1 MMYTVISTSPGNKC
15 LLLQTRC
22 TVSCDSAPRPGLFI
36 RKNNSQ
42 FSFQMSGGDE
52 PKQVFTRCLG
62 NVVEN
67 IDAIAFSDWSTV
79 YPAAVCPGGFISIR
93 QRCRPRGIKCQH
105 ESGRLIVIS
114 EQRIS
119 QAVSI

>member
-1 MMYTVISTSPGNKC
+1 MN
-15 LLLQTRC
+15 
-22 TVSCDSAPRPGLFI
+22 
-36 RKNNSQ
+36 
-42 FSFQMSGGDE
+42 
-52 PKQVFTRCLG
+52 QVFTLCLD

-79 YPAAVCPGGFISIR
+79 YLAAVCRGGFISIR
-93 QRCRPRGIKCQH
+93 QRCRPPRIKCQH

-119 QAVSI
+119 QAVSVW